1 MAASELTESQTEQL
15 AKAALECRE
24 RAYAPYSGFKV
35 GAALLSDSG
44 RVYTGCNVENASYGI
59 TLCAERNAIA
69 AAVAGGDAKITAI
82 AIVADTPTPCSPC
95 GACRQFMVEF
105 NPDMLV
111 ILLNL
116 KGQSRKFT
124 ARELLPE
131 YFSLK
136 D

>member
-1 MAASELTESQTEQL
+1 MAASELTESQMEQL
-15 AKAALECRE
+15 AGAALECRE

-59 TLCAERNAIA
+59 TLCAERNAIS
-69 AAVAGGDAKITAI
+69 AAVAGGDAKIRAI
-82 AIVADTPTPCSPC
+82 AIVADTPVPCSPC

-116 KGQSRKFT
+116 KGESRKFT